1 MNYAPLVTVAQRLGP
16 LRERVVFVG
25 GMVRGLLITDTA
37 ASPFRPTD
45 DVDLIVGVASRVAY
59 NELSKELRARGFRE
73 DAEPGAPLCRWV
85 VGGIKVD
92 VMPDDGR
99 ILGFS
104 NAWYTSALAS
114 PQTATVGGETL
125 RIVDAPHFCAT
136 KLEAFADRGKGDFYH
151 HDLEDVIA
159 VVDGRVELV
168 AELARSSAA
177 IRAYVSGS
185 IATLLKT
192 RAFMDA
198 LPGHLPGDAASQQRL
213 PMLEDRLRRI
223 SVGEDNGP
231 QARMAKEDAAALQ
244 RKKERARRHLR

>member
-114 PQTATVGGETL
+114 PQTATVGRETL

-159 VVDGRVELV
+159 VIDGRAEL
-168 AELARSSAA
+168 ADELARSSPAV
-177 IRAYVSGS
+177 RAYVSGPS
-185 IATLLKT
+185 RGCSRRVHSWMPCPDICPATP
-192 RAFMDA
+192 RA
-198 LPGHLPGDAASQQRL
+198 S
-213 PMLEDRLRRI
+213 
-223 SVGEDNGP
+223 
-231 QARMAKEDAAALQ
+231 
-244 RKKERARRHLR
+244 